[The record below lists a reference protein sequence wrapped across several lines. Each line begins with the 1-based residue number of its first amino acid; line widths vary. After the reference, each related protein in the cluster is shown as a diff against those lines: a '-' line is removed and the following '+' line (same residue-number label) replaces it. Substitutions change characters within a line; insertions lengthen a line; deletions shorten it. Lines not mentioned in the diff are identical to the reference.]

1 MPLSAS
7 SPYTYSMSAPTPPN
21 KRKIQKT
28 KQRKYNMARKIATL
42 DDLLKKPARTKEVI
56 INVPTGKSGSTD
68 FVMTLKAIGSKAYDD
83 LLAGHPP
90 THEQK
95 KDGQTYNADT
105 FAPALIAAC
114 SLSPELTL
122 DQATQIWVS
131 NEWSR
136 GELTQLFLGCV
147 EVNSK
152 GLDVP
157 FSDAD

>member
-1 MPLSAS
+1 
-7 SPYTYSMSAPTPPN
+7 MSAPTPPN
-21 KRKIQKT
+21 KRKIKKT

-42 DDLLKKPARTKEVI
+42 EDLLKKPARTKELV

-68 FVMTLKAIGSKAYDD
+68 FIVTLKAIGSKAYDD
-83 LLAGHPP
+83 LIANHPP
-90 THEQK
+90 TNEQK
-95 KDGQTYNADT
+95 REGQTYNAES

-114 SLSPELTL
+114 SVTPELTE
-122 DQATQIWVS
+122 DQANQIWTS

-157 FSDAD
+157 FIDAD

>member
-1 MPLSAS
+1 
-7 SPYTYSMSAPTPPN
+7 MSAPTPPN
-21 KRKIQKT
+21 KRKIKQT

-42 DDLLKKPARTKEVI
+42 EDLLKKPARTKELV
-56 INVPTGKSGSTD
+56 INVPTGKSSSTD
-68 FVMTLKAIGSKAYDD
+68 FIVTLKAIGSKAYDD
-83 LLAGHPP
+83 LIANHPP
-90 THEQK
+90 TNEQK
-95 KDGQTYNADT
+95 REGQSYNAES

-114 SLSPELTL
+114 SVTPELTE
-122 DQATQIWVS
+122 DQANQIWTS

-157 FSDAD
+157 FIDAD